1 MNLNQICYG
10 THYADK
16 VCLSGK
22 HKYSQPLG
30 DEIFKLFSDNSIL
43 VRQIRL
49 ETGSR
54 LAEVLLELSQDM
66 TQRLMISVEAGCQVP
81 KTVHG
86 LAHALMDTCEALYVI
101 GM

>member
-10 THYADK
+10 TNYADK

-30 DEIFKLFSDNSIL
+30 DEIFKLFSD
-43 VRQIRL
+43 
-49 ETGSR
+49 
-54 LAEVLLELSQDM
+54 LLELSQDM